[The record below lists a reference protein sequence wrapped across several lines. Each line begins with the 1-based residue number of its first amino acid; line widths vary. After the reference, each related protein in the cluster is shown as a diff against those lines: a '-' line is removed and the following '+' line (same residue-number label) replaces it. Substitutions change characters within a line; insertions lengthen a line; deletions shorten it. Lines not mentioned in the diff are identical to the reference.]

1 MKTLN
6 ATETIKKVSLLL
18 DRKERFAFVTY
29 TRSAIFSMTGE
40 LSGDKKPP
48 KNFLKLISMSLD
60 NNSSGF
66 IKAAQRDLIK
76 SSVDKIAQ
84 NGNSTV
90 SNEVFYDPSFLEYYI
105 NTNYDI
111 FKTFTSWYLKT
122 TKVIIVSFQNKSS
135 ISKYFSPDSIYIQV
149 PYNDFYSRIDSIT
162 QEIIEKSSET
172 SLCVLDCPML
182 STALAQNLWEKSDMS
197 ILDLGRTLTVARSLN
212 RNK

>member
-6 ATETIKKVSLLL
+6 ATETIKKVSSLL
-18 DRKERFAFVTY
+18 DRKDRFAFVTY

-48 KNFLKLISMSLD
+48 KNFLKLISSSLD
-60 NNSSGF
+60 NKNSAF

-76 SSVDKIAQ
+76 TSADKIST
-84 NGNSTV
+84 NTNSTL

-105 NTNYDI
+105 NNNYDV

-122 TKVIIVSFQNKSS
+122 TKVIVVSFQNKNS

-162 QEIIEKSSET
+162 QEVIKNSSDT
-172 SLCVLDCPML
+172 NLCVLDCPML
-182 STALAQNLWEKSDMS
+182 STALAQDLWDKSKVS
-197 ILDLGRTLTVARSLN
+197 ILDLGRTLTVARAIN